1 MLYQR
6 RIPENQIVSAKLE
19 LQLRGAR
26 YAGVGTQLIG
36 ILSLGVAALYSVET
50 AYLVGWAMSL
60 LVLNLWW
67 SRRIN
72 QTLLTNR
79 HFSHRHTVLNELL
92 AYSVITGA
100 VWSTTV
106 IALDAY
112 LPDLIFY
119 LCVMC
124 VAIISVVNIS
134 VSVVIRG
141 AYLAQLVF
149 SLGVIAMW
157 LAWHVEHRP
166 FNTGFSLLLVALM
179 VFLLISSN
187 WMSKSFSEMV
197 ETSLERAAMSK
208 DLSSLTDSLKTRNLQ
223 LQDARKQLAEQATID
238 EMTGLRNR
246 RGVNIIINDE
256 LSRMKRAQLP
266 VSLIVLDVDHFKTYN
281 DNYGHPAGDQ
291 VLQRI
296 ATVMLEMTNR
306 SGEFAARMGGEEF
319 ALFFPT
325 MKLAA
330 ALEVAEKLR
339 DGIQNLRI
347 IHEKSLTAEH
357 VTVSI
362 GVVSCVPD
370 WNLEFDQ
377 LLQAADDALYESKAS
392 GRNRVSVGNLPSK
405 EDDTRVEQNEV

>member
-6 RIPENQIVSAKLE
+6 RIPDNQIVSAKLE
-19 LQLRGAR
+19 LQLRGGR
-26 YAGVGTQLIG
+26 YAGVGTQLLG
-36 ILSLGVAALYSVET
+36 ILSLGSASFFAVEPL
-50 AYLVGWAMSL
+50 YLVSWAISL

-79 HFSHRHTVLNELL
+79 HFSQRPMVLNELVT
-92 AYSVITGA
+92 YSVITGA
-100 VWSTTV
+100 VWSAT
-106 IALDAY
+106 IIGLDAY
-112 LPDLIFY
+112 LSDLVFY

-124 VAIISVVNIS
+124 VAIIAVVNIS

-149 SLGVIAMW
+149 SLGVIAIW
-157 LAWHVEHRP
+157 LAWHVDQRP
-166 FNTGFSLLLVALM
+166 FNAGFALLLAALM
-179 VFLLISSN
+179 VFLIITSE

-197 ETSLERAAMSK
+197 ETSLERAAMSN
-208 DLSSLTDSLKTRNLQ
+208 DLSSLSESLKTRNLQ

-256 LSRMKRAQLP
+256 LGRMKRAQLP

-319 ALFFPT
+319 AMFFPT

-330 ALEVAEKLR
+330 ALEVAERVREGVL
-339 DGIQNLRI
+339 NLRI
-347 IHEKSLTAEH
+347 PHEKSLTSEF

-362 GVVSCVPD
+362 GVVSCVPE
-370 WNLEFDQ
+370 WELEFDE
-377 LLQAADDALYESKAS
+377 LLQAADDALYESKTS
-392 GRNRVSVGNLPSK
+392 GRNRITAGDLSTAQ
-405 EDDTRVEQNEV
+405 EADRTD

>member
-6 RIPENQIVSAKLE
+6 RIPDNQIVSAKLE
-19 LQLRGAR
+19 LQLRGGR
-26 YAGVGTQLIG
+26 YAGVGTQLLG
-36 ILSLGVAALYSVET
+36 VLSLGAATFFSVEPL
-50 AYLVGWAMSL
+50 YMVGWAVSL

-79 HFSHRHTVLNELL
+79 HFSKRPTVLRELI
-92 AYSVITGA
+92 AYSVITGLI
-100 VWSTTV
+100 WSATLMV
-106 IALDAY
+106 LDAY
-112 LPDLIFY
+112 LSDLTFY

-124 VAIISVVNIS
+124 IAIISVVNIS
-134 VSVVIRG
+134 VSVVIRS
-141 AYLAQLVF
+141 AYLAQLVC
-149 SLGVIAMW
+149 SLGVISIW
-157 LAWHVEHRP
+157 LAWHVDQRP
-166 FNTGFSLLLVALM
+166 FNTGFAALLVALM
-179 VFLLISSN
+179 VFLIINSE

-208 DLSSLTDSLKTRNLQ
+208 DLSSLTESLKTRNLQ
-223 LQDARKQLAEQATID
+223 LQDARMQLAEQATID

-256 LSRMKRAQLP
+256 LARMKRAQLP

-296 ATVMLEMTNR
+296 ANVMLELTKR
-306 SGEFAARMGGEEF
+306 TGEFAARMGGEEF
-319 ALFFPT
+319 AMFFPS
-325 MKLAA
+325 MKLAT
-330 ALEVAEKLR
+330 ALEVAER
-339 DGIQNLRI
+339 VREGILNLRI
-347 IHEKSLTAEH
+347 PHEKSLTAEF

-370 WNLEFDQ
+370 WELKFDQ
-377 LLQAADDALYESKAS
+377 LLQAADEALYDSKTS
-392 GRNRVSVGNLPSK
+392 GRNRIMVGDVAPDGVAPDK
-405 EDDTRVEQNEV
+405 ESE

>member
-1 MLYQR
+1 VLYQR
-6 RIPENQIVSAKLE
+6 RIPDNQIVSAKLE
-19 LQLRGAR
+19 LQLRGGR
-26 YAGVGTQLIG
+26 CAGVGTQLIG
-36 ILSLGVAALYSVET
+36 TLSLGAAAFFSVEPL
-50 AYLVGWAMSL
+50 YLVSWAVSL
-60 LVLNLWW
+60 LALNLWW

-79 HFSHRHTVLNELL
+79 HFSQRPTVLNELVT
-92 AYSVITGA
+92 YSVVTGII
-100 VWSTTV
+100 WSATL
-106 IALDAY
+106 IGLDTY
-112 LPDLIFY
+112 LSDLIFY

-141 AYLAQLVF
+141 AYLAQLVC

-157 LAWHVEHRP
+157 LAWHVDQRP
-166 FNTGFSLLLVALM
+166 FNAGFALLLVALM
-179 VFLLISSN
+179 VFLIITSE

-197 ETSLERAAMSK
+197 ETSLERAPMSK
-208 DLSSLTDSLKTRNLQ
+208 DLSTLTESLKTRNLQ

-256 LSRMKRAQLP
+256 LGRMKRAQLP

-296 ATVMLEMTNR
+296 ATVMLELTNR

-319 ALFFPT
+319 AMFFPT

-330 ALEVAEKLR
+330 ALEVAERVREGVL
-339 DGIQNLRI
+339 NLRI
-347 IHEKSLTAEH
+347 PHEKSLTAEF

-362 GVVSCVPD
+362 GVVSCVPE
-370 WNLEFDQ
+370 WELEFDQ
-377 LLQAADDALYESKAS
+377 LLQAADEALYESKTS
-392 GRNRVSVGNLPSK
+392 GRNRITAGDLSVG
-405 EDDTRVEQNEV
+405 EGTDQAD

>member
-6 RIPENQIVSAKLE
+6 RIPDNQIVSAKLE
-19 LQLRGAR
+19 LQLRGGR
-26 YAGVGTQLIG
+26 YAGVGTQLLG
-36 ILSLGVAALYSVET
+36 ILSLGTAAFYAVEMV
-50 AYLVGWAMSL
+50 YLVGWALSL
-60 LVLNLWW
+60 LALNLWW

-79 HFSHRHTVLNELL
+79 HFSQRPTVLKELV

-100 VWSTTV
+100 IWSATL
-106 IALDAY
+106 IGLDAY
-112 LPDLIFY
+112 LSDLIFY

-124 VAIISVVNIS
+124 IAIVSVVNIS

-141 AYLAQLVF
+141 AYLAQLVC
-149 SLGVIAMW
+149 SLGVIAIW
-157 LAWHVEHRP
+157 LAWHVDQRP
-166 FNTGFSLLLVALM
+166 FNAGFALLLVALI
-179 VFLLISSN
+179 VFLIITSE

-208 DLSSLTDSLKTRNLQ
+208 DLSSLTENLKTRNLQ

-256 LSRMKRAQLP
+256 LGRMKRTRMP

-296 ATVMLEMTNR
+296 ATVMLELTNR

-319 ALFFPT
+319 AMFFPT

-330 ALEVAEKLR
+330 ALEVAER
-339 DGIQNLRI
+339 VREGVFNLRMP
-347 IHEKSLTAEH
+347 HEKSLTAEF

-362 GVVSCVPD
+362 GVVSCVPE
-370 WNLEFDQ
+370 WELEFDQ
-377 LLQAADDALYESKAS
+377 LLRAADDALYESKTL
-392 GRNRVSVGNLPSK
+392 GRNRITAGDLSAE
-405 EDDTRVEQNEV
+405 EDSDQVD

>member
-6 RIPENQIVSAKLE
+6 RIPDNQIVSAKLE
-19 LQLRGAR
+19 LQLRGGR
-26 YAGVGTQLIG
+26 YAGVGTQLLG
-36 ILSLGVAALYSVET
+36 ILSLGSASFYAVEPL
-50 AYLVGWAMSL
+50 YLVSWAVSL
-60 LVLNLWW
+60 LVINLWW

-79 HFSHRHTVLNELL
+79 HFSQRPTVLNELV

-100 VWSTTV
+100 VWSAT
-106 IALDAY
+106 IIGLDAY
-112 LPDLIFY
+112 LSDLVFY

-124 VAIISVVNIS
+124 VAIIAVVNIS

-149 SLGVIAMW
+149 SLGVIAIW
-157 LAWHVEHRP
+157 LAWHVDERP
-166 FNTGFSLLLVALM
+166 FNAGFALLLAALM
-179 VFLLISSN
+179 VFLIITSE

-208 DLSSLTDSLKTRNLQ
+208 DLSSLTESLKTRNLQ

-256 LSRMKRAQLP
+256 LGRMKRAQLP

-319 ALFFPT
+319 AMFFPT

-330 ALEVAEKLR
+330 ALEVAERVREGVL
-339 DGIQNLRI
+339 NLRI
-347 IHEKSLTAEH
+347 PHEKSLTSEF

-362 GVVSCVPD
+362 GVVSCVPE
-370 WNLEFDQ
+370 WELEFDE
-377 LLQAADDALYESKAS
+377 LLQAADDALYESKTS
-392 GRNRVSVGNLPSK
+392 GRDRITAGNLSTDQ
-405 EDDTRVEQNEV
+405 ESERTD

>member
-6 RIPENQIVSAKLE
+6 RIPDNQIVSAKLE
-19 LQLRGAR
+19 LQLRGGR
-26 YAGVGTQLIG
+26 YAGVGTQLLG
-36 ILSLGVAALYSVET
+36 ILSLGTAAFYAVEMV
-50 AYLVGWAMSL
+50 YLVSWALSL
-60 LVLNLWW
+60 LALNLWW

-79 HFSHRHTVLNELL
+79 HFSQRPTVLKELV

-100 VWSTTV
+100 IWSATL
-106 IALDAY
+106 IGLDAY
-112 LPDLIFY
+112 LSDLIFY

-124 VAIISVVNIS
+124 IAIISVVNIS

-141 AYLAQLVF
+141 AYLAQLVC
-149 SLGVIAMW
+149 SLGVIAIW
-157 LAWHVEHRP
+157 LAWHVDQRP
-166 FNTGFSLLLVALM
+166 FNAGFALLLVALI
-179 VFLLISSN
+179 VFLIITSE

-208 DLSSLTDSLKTRNLQ
+208 DLSSLTENLKTRNLQ

-256 LSRMKRAQLP
+256 LGRMKRTRMP

-296 ATVMLEMTNR
+296 ATVMLELTNR

-319 ALFFPT
+319 AMFFPT

-330 ALEVAEKLR
+330 ALEVAER
-339 DGIQNLRI
+339 VREGVFNLRMP
-347 IHEKSLTAEH
+347 HEKSLTAEF

-362 GVVSCVPD
+362 GVVSCVPE
-370 WNLEFDQ
+370 WEFEFDQ
-377 LLQAADDALYESKAS
+377 LLRAADDALYESKTL
-392 GRNRVSVGNLPSK
+392 GRNRITAGDLSAE
-405 EDDTRVEQNEV
+405 EDSDQVD

>member
-6 RIPENQIVSAKLE
+6 RIPDNQIVSAKLE
-19 LQLRGAR
+19 LQLRGGR
-26 YAGVGTQLIG
+26 YAGVGTQLLG
-36 ILSLGVAALYSVET
+36 ILSLGTAAFYAVEMV
-50 AYLVGWAMSL
+50 YLVSWALSL
-60 LVLNLWW
+60 LALNLWW

-79 HFSHRHTVLNELL
+79 HFSQRPTVLKELV

-100 VWSTTV
+100 VWSATL
-106 IALDAY
+106 IGLDAY
-112 LPDLIFY
+112 LSDLIFY

-124 VAIISVVNIS
+124 IAIISVVNIS

-141 AYLAQLVF
+141 AYLAQLVC
-149 SLGVIAMW
+149 SLGVIAIW
-157 LAWHVEHRP
+157 LAWHVDQRP
-166 FNTGFSLLLVALM
+166 FNAGFALLLVALI
-179 VFLLISSN
+179 VFLIITSE

-208 DLSSLTDSLKTRNLQ
+208 DLSSLTENLKTRNLQ

-256 LSRMKRAQLP
+256 LGRMKRTRMP

-296 ATVMLEMTNR
+296 ATVMLELTNR

-319 ALFFPT
+319 AMFFPT

-330 ALEVAEKLR
+330 ALEVAER
-339 DGIQNLRI
+339 VREGVFNLRMP
-347 IHEKSLTAEH
+347 HEKSLTAEF

-362 GVVSCVPD
+362 GVVSCVPE
-370 WNLEFDQ
+370 WELEFDQ
-377 LLQAADDALYESKAS
+377 LLRAADDALYESKTL
-392 GRNRVSVGNLPSK
+392 GRNRITAGDLSAE
-405 EDDTRVEQNEV
+405 EDSDQVD

>member
-6 RIPENQIVSAKLE
+6 RIPDNQIVSAKLE
-19 LQLRGAR
+19 LQLRGGR
-26 YAGVGTQLIG
+26 YAGVGTQLLG
-36 ILSLGVAALYSVET
+36 ILSLGSASFYAVEPL
-50 AYLVGWAMSL
+50 YLVSWAVSL
-60 LVLNLWW
+60 LVINLWW

-79 HFSHRHTVLNELL
+79 HFSQRPTVLNELV

-100 VWSTTV
+100 VWSAT
-106 IALDAY
+106 IIGLDAY
-112 LPDLIFY
+112 LSNLVFY

-124 VAIISVVNIS
+124 VAIIAVVNIS

-149 SLGVIAMW
+149 SLGVIAIW
-157 LAWHVEHRP
+157 LAWHVDQRP
-166 FNTGFSLLLVALM
+166 FNAGFALLLAALM
-179 VFLLISSN
+179 VFLIITSE

-208 DLSSLTDSLKTRNLQ
+208 DLSSLTESLKTRNLQ

-256 LSRMKRAQLP
+256 LGRMKRAQLP

-319 ALFFPT
+319 AMFFPT

-330 ALEVAEKLR
+330 ALEVAERVREGVL
-339 DGIQNLRI
+339 NLRI
-347 IHEKSLTAEH
+347 PHEKSLTSEF

-362 GVVSCVPD
+362 GVVSCVPE
-370 WNLEFDQ
+370 WELEFDE
-377 LLQAADDALYESKAS
+377 LLQAADDALYESKTS
-392 GRNRVSVGNLPSK
+392 GRNRITAGDLSADQES
-405 EDDTRVEQNEV
+405 ERTD

>member
-6 RIPENQIVSAKLE
+6 RIPDNQIVSAKLE
-19 LQLRGAR
+19 LQLRGGR
-26 YAGVGTQLIG
+26 YAGVGTQLLG
-36 ILSLGVAALYSVET
+36 ILSLGSASFYAVEPL
-50 AYLVGWAMSL
+50 YLVSWAVSL
-60 LVLNLWW
+60 LVINLWW

-79 HFSHRHTVLNELL
+79 HFSQRPTVLNELV

-100 VWSTTV
+100 VWSAT
-106 IALDAY
+106 IIGLDAY
-112 LPDLIFY
+112 LSNLVFY

-124 VAIISVVNIS
+124 VAIIAVVNIS

-149 SLGVIAMW
+149 SLGVIAIW
-157 LAWHVEHRP
+157 LAWHVDQRP
-166 FNTGFSLLLVALM
+166 FNAGFALLLAALM
-179 VFLLISSN
+179 VFLIITSE

-208 DLSSLTDSLKTRNLQ
+208 DLSSLTESLKTRNLQ

-256 LSRMKRAQLP
+256 LGRMKRAQLP

-319 ALFFPT
+319 AMFFPT

-330 ALEVAEKLR
+330 ALEVAERVREGVL
-339 DGIQNLRI
+339 NLRI
-347 IHEKSLTAEH
+347 PHEKSLTSEF

-362 GVVSCVPD
+362 GVVSCVPE
-370 WNLEFDQ
+370 WELEFDE
-377 LLQAADDALYESKAS
+377 LLQAADDALYESKTS
-392 GRNRVSVGNLPSK
+392 GRNRITAGDLSTDQAS
-405 EDDTRVEQNEV
+405 ERAD